1 MPSGQE
7 ITCSGFF
14 FLIITIIRSVTEA
27 VSRLESSLQEKQ
39 KEAITPWA
47 SDSPLVPWL
56 ISSVLFNLAAGVHY
70 LTTNTLSL
78 EKITS
83 TLERA
88 TTQHQTLPGI
98 YASNPEHQSFPEKLG
113 TMASSVGGD
122 VGMNL
127 GMAMQLVQEV
137 LQDEAGAEIVQ
148 QMTAEQAE
156 GMEQMQE
163 PSDNTSHMQ
172 LESNSRPMAM
182 RLETSNEAGSEIS
195 SKRFGQ
201 LVPSDDQWVQ
211 WGGAASSS
219 TNSEFDWSGRL

>member
-113 TMASSVGGD
+113 TMASSVGGN

-137 LQDEAGAEIVQ
+137 LQDETGAEIGQ

-156 GMEQMQE
+156 GMKQMQE

-182 RLETSNEAGSEIS
+182 QLETSNEAGSEIS

-201 LVPSDDQWVQ
+201 LVPSDEQWV

>member
-137 LQDEAGAEIVQ
+137 LQDETGAEIGQ

-156 GMEQMQE
+156 GMKQMQE

-182 RLETSNEAGSEIS
+182 RLESNEAGSEIS

-201 LVPSDDQWVQ
+201 LVPSDEQWV

-219 TNSEFDWSGRL
+219 TDSEFDWSGRL